1 MEVPEQAASALVG
14 GGEDV
19 GERAERGA
27 EDAARVR
34 GEAAEH
40 DARAHVP
47 QPQRA
52 APLARVARQ
61 RAEAVGAAG
70 AHLDQ
75 RAEESRRRSP
85 SERVGERERRRAP
98 ELERRRVE
106 RGEHEVAVVERDARH
121 LARALVRAAALERQ
135 RRLRP
140 LRRAPNPAAPG
151 PQALQTALYG
161 RHGARALATVGND
174 EATAA

>member
-1 MEVPEQAASALVG
+1 MPASAFSFSHVLPRCVG
-14 GGEDV
+14 VCAVAVAFEAAVAATDAPAAGDESKADDASRTV
-19 GERAERGA
+19 PAEVRTALQALFTSVMKCDTAKKHARTREGRGA

-75 RAEESRRRSP
+75 RAEEPRRRSP
-85 SERVGERERRRAP
+85 SERVGEGERRRAP

-106 RGEHEVAVVERDARH
+106 RGEGLVARSHE
-121 LARALVRAAALERQ
+121 
-135 RRLRP
+135 
-140 LRRAPNPAAPG
+140 
-151 PQALQTALYG
+151 
-161 RHGARALATVGND
+161 
-174 EATAA
+174 